1 MLNCWVREGSDGEGG
16 CIGVR
21 CSVRTGRNDEK
32 SIVHGECME
41 N

>member
-1 MLNCWVREGSDGEGG
+1 MLNCSVREGSDGGG

-21 CSVRTGRNDEK
+21 CSVRTGRNDER
-32 SIVHGECME
+32 STVHGECME